1 MAQNAQFDLEATDKT
16 KMKFK
21 LKEENNT
28 LSINVDLP
36 DNKNIKYEGEFTKEN
51 LNNASKVFKMD
62 DTLSANFPI
71 IKWFFEQRK
80 VTANKQNDTLDL
92 TFSPQVLYLQD
103 FHLTLKKIT
112 ILNQVEK
119 MSNKI
124 LGKDLGGKVSKGI
137 GGLKKIFGK

>member
-1 MAQNAQFDLEATDKT
+1 MAQNAQYDLQSTDNT
-16 KMKFK
+16 KMKFNI
-21 LKEENNT
+21 KEENNT
-28 LSINVDLP
+28 LSIKVDLV
-36 DNKNIKYEGEFTKEN
+36 DDKNVKYEGEFTKET
-51 LNNASKVFKMD
+51 LNNTSKVFKMD

-71 IKWFFEQRK
+71 IKWLFEEKK
-80 VTANKQNDTLDL
+80 VIPTKQNDALDL
-92 TFSPQVLYLQD
+92 AFTPHVLYLQD

-112 ILNQVEK
+112 ILNTVEK

>member
-62 DTLSANFPI
+62 DTLSANFSI

>member
-137 GGLKKIFGK
+137 EGLKKIFGK

>member
-16 KMKFK
+16 KMKFN

-36 DNKNIKYEGEFTKEN
+36 DTKNVKYEGEFTKEN

-62 DTLSANFPI
+62 DTLTANFPI
-71 IKWFFEQRK
+71 IKWFFEQKK

-92 TFSPQVLYLQD
+92 TFSPNVLYLQD

>member
-1 MAQNAQFDLEATDKT
+1 MAQNAQFDIEATDKT

>member
-36 DNKNIKYEGEFTKEN
+36 DNKNVKYEGEFTKEN

-62 DTLSANFPI
+62 DTLSANFSI

>member
-16 KMKFK
+16 KMKFS
-21 LKEENNT
+21 LKEQNNT

-36 DNKNIKYEGEFTKEN
+36 DNKNVKYEGEFTKEN

-92 TFSPQVLYLQD
+92 TFSPNVLYLQD

>member
-1 MAQNAQFDLEATDKT
+1 MAQNAQFDIEATDKT

-36 DNKNIKYEGEFTKEN
+36 DNKNVKYEGEFTKEN

-80 VTANKQNDTLDL
+80 VTANQQNDTLDL

-124 LGKDLGGKVSKGI
+124 LGNDLGGKVSNGI

>member
-71 IKWFFEQRK
+71 IKWFFE
-80 VTANKQNDTLDL
+80 
-92 TFSPQVLYLQD
+92 
-103 FHLTLKKIT
+103 
-112 ILNQVEK
+112 
-119 MSNKI
+119 
-124 LGKDLGGKVSKGI
+124 
-137 GGLKKIFGK
+137 

>member
-1 MAQNAQFDLEATDKT
+1 MAQNAQFDIEATNKT

-36 DNKNIKYEGEFTKEN
+36 DNKNVKYEGEFTKEN

-80 VTANKQNDTLDL
+80 VTANQQNDTLDL

>member
-16 KMKFK
+16 KMKFS
-21 LKEENNT
+21 LKEQNNT

-36 DNKNIKYEGEFTKEN
+36 DNKNVKYEGEFTKEN

>member
-36 DNKNIKYEGEFTKEN
+36 DNKNVKYEGEFTKEN